1 MTTGLWSDVDRILGD
16 ALGREGAERAA
27 FVSRACAGHPDLA
40 GEVHSLLA
48 AHERG
53 GPLDA
58 LDALGG
64 SDELEP
70 KLAGRRVGPYRLV
83 REIGRGGMGS
93 VWLAERSDDQ
103 FQKQVAI
110 KILSAGLPMSE
121 ALRRFRDER
130 RILASLEHP
139 HIARLLDAGRTDDGL
154 HYIIMEVVEGVPITE
169 HCRAHGLDGPAR
181 VALLRTVASAVHFA
195 HQRLVVHRDLKPANI
210 LVAADGQPRLLD
222 FGLAKVLAPDSAAE
236 TVPLLHLATPAY
248 ASPEQLR
255 GLPATTSS
263 DVYALGTV
271 AYEVLAGALP
281 DRSRP
286 APLEGDL
293 DAIVTKAT
301 RPEPQDRYASAEEL
315 AADFGRYLER
325 RPVLARGGAIP
336 YRLQRFVARHRAG
349 VAAAAVALFAAG
361 AGIAGVLWQA
371 SIARQERR
379 VAEAR
384 FNDVRQLA
392 GAMLFELYDGI
403 APLPGST
410 EPRRALVTK
419 GLQYFDGLARDAG
432 HDPALSTE
440 LASAYLRVADVQFHP
455 RSANLGDTAG
465 ALASLARARRI
476 LDGLLAGDPGN
487 RAAQRLLARAHLAT
501 GSAHLY
507 LRSWQPARASVE
519 SGLKIR
525 EALATNGDDTDRRD
539 LALAYHQLADVVTV
553 EDRAA
558 SMVPRQRALRMLESL
573 LVARPDDDATLQALA
588 LVSKVLGSTLNDL
601 KRYDE
606 AEPYYARALAIDE
619 KRVAASPNSALARL
633 DLSFDLSLLAT
644 LRMNHDDYRG
654 ALVYWGRTIDVRK
667 SLVEAD
673 PHDARAKGRLAY
685 AYLRASGARFELGDY
700 RASLDAATTAL
711 ALADALLAANPA
723 DAMSRT
729 YGAQAWRRIGDN
741 ERALAGRA
749 AAPDR
754 AAHATRACAA
764 YGRSRDAYT
773 QVIAAGKSL
782 DSDREDAEELR
793 RLMAFCQPGIAVR
806 TGTSHRPGR

>member
-1 MTTGLWSDVDRILGD
+1 MTTGLWTDVDRILGD
-16 ALGREGAERAA
+16 ALDREGDEREA
-27 FVSRACAGHPDLA
+27 FVARTCAGRPDLA
-40 GEVHSLLA
+40 AEVRSLLA
-48 AHERG
+48 EDERG

-58 LDALGG
+58 LDALAG

-70 KLAGRRVGPYRLV
+70 ALAGRAVGPYRLV

-93 VWLAERSDDQ
+93 VWLAARSDDQ
-103 FQKQVAI
+103 FQKQVAV
-110 KILSAGLPMSE
+110 KLLSAGLPMSE

-169 HCRAHGLDGPAR
+169 HCRARALDVRAR

-210 LVAADGQPRLLD
+210 LVTADGQPRLLD
-222 FGLAKVLAPDSAAE
+222 FGLAKVLAPDSTAE
-236 TVPLLHLATPAY
+236 TAPLLHLATPAY

-263 DVYALGTV
+263 DVYALGIV

-286 APLEGDL
+286 DPLPGDL

-301 RPEPQDRYASAEEL
+301 RTQAQDRYASAEEL
-315 AADFGRYLER
+315 AADFGRFLER

-349 VAAAAVALFAAG
+349 AAAAAFALFAAA

-432 HDPALSTE
+432 HDAALSRE

-465 ALASLARARRI
+465 ALASLAKARRI
-476 LDGLLAGDPGN
+476 LDGLLAGDPGD
-487 RAAQRLLARAHLAT
+487 RAARRILARVQSST
-501 GSAHLY
+501 GSVHLY
-507 LRSWQPARASVE
+507 LRSWAPARE
-519 SGLKIR
+519 SIEAGLKLR
-525 EALATNGDDTDRRD
+525 EALATNGDDADRRE
-539 LALAYHQLADVVTV
+539 LAAAYHQLADVMAV
-553 EDRAA
+553 DDQAA
-558 SMVPRQRALRMLESL
+558 SLVPRRRALQMFEVL
-573 LVARPDDDATLQALA
+573 LAAHPDDDAALQAIA
-588 LVSKVLGSTLNDL
+588 LVSKTLGSSLNDL
-601 KRYDE
+601 ERYDE

-654 ALVYWGRTIDVRK
+654 ALAYWTRTIDVRK
-667 SLVEAD
+667 TLVEAD
-673 PHDARAKGRLAY
+673 PRDARAKGRLTY
-685 AYLRASGARFELGDY
+685 AYLRASATRFKLGDF
-700 RASLDAATTAL
+700 AGGLEAAAAAL
-711 ALADALLAANPA
+711 ALADALVAANPE
-723 DAMSRT
+723 DAMIRSYR
-729 YGAQAWRRIGDN
+729 AKAWVQVGHN
-741 ERALAGRA
+741 ERGLAGRA
-749 AAPDR
+749 AAPHR
-754 AAHATRACAA
+754 AAHEARACAA
-764 YGRSRDAYT
+764 FEQSRDAYA
-773 QVIAAGKSL
+773 QVISAGKAFEE
-782 DSDREDAEELR
+782 DRENAAELQKQ
-793 RLMAFCQPGIAVR
+793 LASCGPGVALR
-806 TGTSHRPGR
+806 TGTSRQPGR